1 MTAGVMNMAK
11 KDLFAAFTE
20 KLKNNKKLELAV
32 YAILVLAVAA
42 IFLSTFAEPKKEPV
56 RDIESS
62 NEIQL
67 RNEQQIEEKLQDVLS
82 KIRGAG
88 KVEVMITYETGTEIV
103 PAFSSDKQ
111 SSSTVNESETTQS
124 STISETESRQP
135 ATISQGNGNQPL
147 VLTERQPVVRGVIVV
162 AEGAADIMVKL
173 DLQLAVQT
181 VLGVSANCIE
191 VFEMSTYNGGE

>member
-1 MTAGVMNMAK
+1 MAK